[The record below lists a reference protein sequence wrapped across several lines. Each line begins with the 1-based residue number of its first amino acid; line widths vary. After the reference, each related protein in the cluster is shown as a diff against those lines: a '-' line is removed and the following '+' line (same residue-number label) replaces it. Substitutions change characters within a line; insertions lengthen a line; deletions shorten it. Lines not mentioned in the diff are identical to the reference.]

1 MKEIKEP
8 TTYNELRL
16 STGREIEELLGYAAN
31 DLIKDCENCAI
42 LEICESQD
50 KYTCSELW
58 SKYLKGEIHGEA

>member
-1 MKEIKEP
+1 MRMIKESIE
-8 TTYNELRL
+8 YKDLRH
-16 STGREIEELLGYAAN
+16 STGLEIEDLLGYAAK
-31 DLIKDCENCAI
+31 DLIPDCENCAI

>member
-8 TTYNELRL
+8 ITYKELRL
-16 STGREIEELLGYAAN
+16 STGREIEDLLGYAAN
-31 DLIKDCENCAI
+31 DLIPDCENCAI